1 LARATF
7 SLPMLPLAPA
17 MFSTITGWPSA
28 AGSRIDSWRATRS
41 MPVPGV

>member
-1 LARATF
+1 LARATR

-17 MFSTITGWPSA
+17 TFSTITGWPSL
-28 AGSRIDSWRATRS
+28 AGSLAESWRAIRS

>member
-17 MFSTITGWPSA
+17 TFSTTTGWPSTP
-28 AGSRIDSWRATRS
+28 GSRAESWRAIRS

>member
-1 LARATF
+1 LARDTR

-17 MFSTITGWPSA
+17 MFSTTTGWPSS
-28 AGSRIDSWRATRS
+28 AGRRAESWRATRS